1 MKLKLIKT
9 EADYQKAL
17 KRLDKIFHA
26 KKGTKEQEE
35 LEILV
40 MLIQRYEDET
50 VGEFPD
56 PDPIE
61 AIKFKMEQ
69 MEMSQKDLA
78 EVILKML
85 QSSQHWDSISGVYHF
100 SNEGVASW
108 YDFAHTIFE
117 LKKITVNLKPIRTKD
132 YKTAAKRPVFSVL
145 DKSKIK
151 NTELMKLISFPIK

>member
-9 EADYQKAL
+9 EEEYQRAL
-17 KRLDKIFHA
+17 KRLHKIFHA

-40 MLIQRYEDET
+40 MLIQRYEYET

-78 EVILKML
+78 DVIGLK
-85 QSSQHWDSISGVYHF
+85 SR
-100 SNEGVASW
+100 ASE
-108 YDFAHTIFE
+108 I
-117 LKKITVNLKPIRTKD
+117 LSR
-132 YKTAAKRPVFSVL
+132 KRPMSINIIR
-145 DKSKIK
+145 KISKALSIPADI
-151 NTELMKLISFPIK
+151 LIQPYETV

>member
-1 MKLKLIKT
+1 MKLSLIKT
-9 EADYQKAL
+9 EEQYQKAL

-69 MEMSQKDLA
+69 MDMTQKDLA
-78 EVILKML
+78 NVIGLK
-85 QSSQHWDSISGVYHF
+85 SR
-100 SNEGVASW
+100 ASE
-108 YDFAHTIFE
+108 I
-117 LKKITVNLKPIRTKD
+117 LSR
-132 YKTAAKRPVFSVL
+132 KRPMSINIIR
-145 DKSKIK
+145 KIS
-151 NTELMKLISFPIK
+151 EALSIPADILIQPYETV

>member
-9 EADYQKAL
+9 EEEYQRAL
-17 KRLDKIFHA
+17 KRLDKIFHD

-35 LEILV
+35 LEILI

-78 EVILKML
+78 DVIGLK
-85 QSSQHWDSISGVYHF
+85 SR
-100 SNEGVASW
+100 ASE
-108 YDFAHTIFE
+108 I
-117 LKKITVNLKPIRTKD
+117 LSR
-132 YKTAAKRPVFSVL
+132 KRPMSINIIR
-145 DKSKIK
+145 KISKALSIPADI
-151 NTELMKLISFPIK
+151 LIQPYETV

>member
-9 EADYQKAL
+9 QEDYQKAL

-35 LEILV
+35 LEILI
-40 MLIQRYEDET
+40 MLIQKYEDET

-69 MEMSQKDLA
+69 MEMTQKDLA
-78 EVILKML
+78 EVVGLKSRASEILARKRPM
-85 QSSQHWDSISGVYHF
+85 SIKIIRKISQALSIP
-100 SNEGVASW
+100 A
-108 YDFAHTIFE
+108 DI
-117 LKKITVNLKPIRTKD
+117 LIQP
-132 YKTAAKRPVFSVL
+132 YKTV
-145 DKSKIK
+145 
-151 NTELMKLISFPIK
+151 